1 MLMAKMDQNRF
12 HKIKKFNQ
20 KSVMNKFQMKEII
33 QRKALKI
40 QNLSHI
46 QNRAMTKTKMTEIN
60 QTSHQKKEENSQN
73 RKKSK
78 KIIEKVN

>member
-1 MLMAKMDQNRF
+1 M
-12 HKIKKFNQ
+12 KKT
-20 KSVMNKFQMKEII
+20 I

-60 QTSHQKKEENSQN
+60 QTSHQKKGRKFTKQEE
-73 RKKSK
+73 K
-78 KIIEKVN
+78 